1 VATLQELL
9 AQKAEL
15 EKQILETQRNE
26 RAEAIGRVRAL
37 MAEHGL
43 TMADI
48 SAKPGNAKSGGAA
61 KSAGVRK
68 VAPKY
73 RNPETGETWTGRG
86 LQPKWLKSALS
97 QGRELGDFAL

>member
-1 VATLQELL
+1 MATLQELL

-26 RAEAIGRVRAL
+26 RAEAINRVRAL

-43 TMADI
+43 SAADI
-48 SAKPGNAKSGGAA
+48 AFKSSASAKSGN
-61 KSAGVRK
+61 KSGSTQK

-86 LQPKWLKSALS
+86 LQPKWLKAAIAGGAKLP
-97 QGRELGDFAL
+97 DFAV